1 MSTPIP
7 RDGEDETEG
16 AFKVKD
22 VTKDGTHTT
31 AHSEPLE
38 LEEGDMESSIE
49 KMKTKIL
56 RIRSM
61 FVGVILGAVVN
72 AANVYLGLKTGITF
86 PANLFSSIIGFAIVK
101 NVGRVTPANFPILG
115 GSFGPKE
122 NNILM
127 TSATAAGGLSNVFIS
142 AIPALYQMDL
152 LKNPMKDYGRIIT
165 ITLGMAYVGFFF
177 ATPLRTLMVVKL
189 ARKLRLVFP
198 SATATATTIMSVHVA
213 SNGERGAMKK
223 VKALLIAFASS
234 LVLRVASN
242 FATGILWDWH
252 VFTWIFIWGNYNNSA
267 IFIENWAWYLEWT
280 PAVMGAGMLVG
291 MNTALSMF
299 AGSVFSWGIAGPI
312 LVKYG
317 AAFGLSLLGESAT
330 GPWKDYTTY
339 FSMSLED
346 PVHKPSPR
354 YWLFWPGVLLIIT
367 VSFVELLCQVR
378 MFQQAG
384 IAFTKKLIKGLCV
397 CLKLFRIRI
406 ASIERFQY
414 TETEPEENIPERH
427 QIKSWM
433 WSSGLLVS
441 IIVTCVSCA
450 VQWDMSVSM
459 AILSIVLAALFSF
472 ISVLSTGMT
481 DMTPLTASAKASQFI
496 FGGITRSSDYTL
508 AKAEMLNSIGGAI
521 ANGVA
526 NQATDLTSD
535 FRTGYLLRTPPR
547 TQWIAQGLASLVAIF
562 LAPAIFIVFST
573 AYPCIL
579 DIKATSCEFSAPSVS
594 AWRAATI
601 AATSPTLPI
610 PPSSGYFAIGLSVL
624 GCATVVFKN
633 FYLTGDRQRYIVY
646 VPNFVA
652 FALMMV
658 VPSPSIGLALIIG
671 ATASFVW
678 QRFKAKNH
686 ENYFLS
692 VAAGMIAGEG
702 IGGVVN
708 AIIAIAGFTGGTQI
722 ACPMNSC

>member
-1 MSTPIP
+1 MNESLVW
-7 RDGEDETEG
+7 EDD
-16 AFKVKD
+16 AR
-22 VTKDGTHTT
+22 
-31 AHSEPLE
+31 
-38 LEEGDMESSIE
+38 
-49 KMKTKIL
+49 IL

-101 NVGRVTPANFPILG
+101 NIGRAVPANFPILG

-142 AIPALYQMDL
+142 AIPALYQMNL
-152 LKNPMKDYGRIIT
+152 LHNPMKDYGRIIT
-165 ITLGMAYVGFFF
+165 VTLGMAYVGFFF
-177 ATPLRTLMVVKL
+177 ATPLRAAMVVKL

-198 SATATATTIMSVHVA
+198 SATATATTIVSVHVA
-213 SNGERGAMKK
+213 SNGEQGAMKK
-223 VKALLIAFASS
+223 IKALLTVFVSS

-252 VFTWIFIWGNYNNSA
+252 VFTWIFIWGNYSNSA
-267 IFIENWAWYLEWT
+267 IFIENWAWYIEWS
-280 PAVMGAGMLVG
+280 PAIMGAGMLVG
-291 MNTALSMF
+291 LNTAVSMF
-299 AGSVFSWGIAGPI
+299 AGSVFSWGIAGPL

-317 AAFGLSLLGESAT
+317 AASGTPLLGDNAT
-330 GPWKDYTTY
+330 GPWKDSMTY
-339 FSMSLED
+339 FNMALED
-346 PVHKPSPR
+346 PVNHPSPR

-367 VSFVELLCQVR
+367 ASFAELFSQVR
-378 MFQQAG
+378 VFQQAF
-384 IAFTKKLIKGLCV
+384 IAAFQALAKCLCV
-397 CLKLFRIRI
+397 VLNLFAVRV
-406 ASIERFQY
+406 AWLEQVQDNEAEP
-414 TETEPEENIPERH
+414 TEDIPDRY
-427 QIKSWM
+427 QIKPWM
-433 WSSGLLVS
+433 WLSGLLVS

-459 AILSIVLAALFSF
+459 AILSLVLAGLFSF

-496 FGGITRSSDYTL
+496 FGGITRGGDYTL
-508 AKAEMLNSIGGAI
+508 TQAEMLNSIGGAI

-526 NQATDLTSD
+526 NQATDLTAD
-535 FRTGYLLRTPPR
+535 FRTGFLLRTPPR
-547 TQWIAQGLASLVAIF
+547 TQWFAQGIASMVAIF
-562 LAPAIFIVFST
+562 LAPAIFIVFTT

-579 DIKATSCEFSAPSVS
+579 DLEATSCSFSAPSVS

-624 GCATVVFKN
+624 GCATVIFKN
-633 FYLTGDRQRYIVY
+633 FFLTGDRERYIPY

-658 VPSPSIGLALIIG
+658 VPSPSIGLALLIG
-671 ATASFVW
+671 ATISFLW
-678 QRFKAKNH
+678 GKSKPENH
-686 ENYFLS
+686 GNYSFP

-702 IGGVVN
+702 IGGVIN
-708 AIIAIAGFTGGTQI
+708 AIIAIAGVTAGTQI
-722 ACPMNSC
+722 GCPMNSC